1 MLESNQKQLSAA
13 FKQSSSKL
21 ALAAEGI
28 LVGILAGLGAVA
40 YRYILTY
47 AGTWQQAL
55 YQMTNFPWLIGLFL
69 FLGIMGALTG
79 ILVQLAPLSSGSGIP
94 QVSGELL
101 GEMSMR
107 PLPTLF
113 SKYLGGFMA
122 MLAGMSLGREGPS
135 IQIGAAIS
143 KAYTKW
149 RKHGD
154 LSQRILLTSGAS
166 AGLSAAFN
174 APIASTLFVVEE
186 VHKNI
191 SPFILIPALLASI
204 SADLVSKWVFGLT
217 PSFAI
222 KMDQLLP
229 QTSYYLI
236 IILGLVTALVGTT
249 FNQVLLAFQ
258 RFLQKHF
265 PNVVVRIALGFLLTG
280 LIVWA
285 FPALA
290 GSGHDLVYQ
299 YLEMPWPL
307 KSLIL
312 VLVGKLLFTCFC
324 YGTST
329 PGGIFLPTLVMGC
342 LTGAASFQVFSL
354 FIDLDPDLL
363 ANFVVLGMAG
373 VLTAV
378 VRSPLTSMVLV
389 LEMVGSLQNFLPV
402 AIVAITAYLL
412 AEALK
417 VAPIYDSLYD
427 RMRPLPQDHKEKEA
441 AILEFDVPL
450 TSSLAGKKL
459 AELDLP
465 QEILIASIVRGR
477 ASLVPKGATTIQAKD
492 RLLIVTS
499 KDHLAATKKLFRE
512 AAKT

>member
-28 LVGILAGLGAVA
+28 LVGVLAGLGAVA

-47 AGTWQQAL
+47 ATIWQESL
-55 YQMTNFPWLIGLFL
+55 YQMTSFPWFLVLFL
-69 FLGIMGALTG
+69 FLGLMGALAG

-107 PLPTLF
+107 PFPTLV
-113 SKYLGGFMA
+113 SKYLGGFMS

-143 KAYTKW
+143 KAYTSW

-204 SADLVSKWVFGLT
+204 SADLVSKRVFGLT

-222 KMDQLLP
+222 QMDQLLP
-229 QTSYYLI
+229 QSTYYLI
-236 IILGLVTALVGTT
+236 IILGLLTAIVGIS
-249 FNQVLLAFQ
+249 FNQFLLASQ
-258 RFLQKHF
+258 HFLQKHF
-265 PNVVVRIALGFLLTG
+265 PNVVVRIALGFLITG
-280 LIVWA
+280 LLVWA

-299 YLEMPWPL
+299 YLDMPWPL
-307 KSLIL
+307 KTLIA
-312 VLVGKLLFTCFC
+312 VLIGKLTFTCFC

-342 LTGAASFQVFSL
+342 LTGAVSFQVFSL

-402 AIVAITAYLL
+402 AIVAISAYLL

-427 RMRPLPQDHKEKEA
+427 RMRPMPQEHSDQEA

-450 TSSLAGKKL
+450 TSSLAGKQL
-459 AELDLP
+459 AALNLP
-465 QEILIASIVRGR
+465 QEVLIASIVRGH
-477 ASLVPKGATTIQAKD
+477 ATLVPKGATTIQAKD

-499 KDHLAATKKLFRE
+499 KDHLAATKKLFRD